1 MFVQHLHVIC
11 TRTLPYMAA
20 TNDLFYMQTLKAC
33 CSGRSCMLPGGTEQ
47 PLNSEIS
54 LWNTGVGTVTSA
66 FVELFHIAL
75 NSHPEQNV
83 QFSSSSLWFSSAPM
97 GKCKNGASH

>member
-11 TRTLPYMAA
+11 KRTLPYMAA

-33 CSGRSCMLPGGTEQ
+33 CSGGSCMLPGGTEQ

-54 LWNTGVGTVTSA
+54 L
-66 FVELFHIAL
+66 
-75 NSHPEQNV
+75 
-83 QFSSSSLWFSSAPM
+83 
-97 GKCKNGASH
+97 